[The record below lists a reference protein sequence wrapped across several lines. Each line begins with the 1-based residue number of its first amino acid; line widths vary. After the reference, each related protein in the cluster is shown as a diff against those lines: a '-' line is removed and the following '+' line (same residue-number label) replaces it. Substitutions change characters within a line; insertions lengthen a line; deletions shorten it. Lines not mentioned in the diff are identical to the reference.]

1 MDAGFFVAE
10 DEVVQEFRWVGVFL
24 VGGGFGGGW
33 CRFGV
38 RIGGVLVTIVCALL
52 TAESSL
58 VVCDALVD
66 GCADVDLVIVL
77 VRVLLA
83 GCSGAGGGEH
93 SIAYHATCCS
103 QCLRLTPQ
111 LITVSFDVV
120 HSVEN
125 HEAVFAERAL
135 RPRICHA
142 PCLLFCAGM
151 VVNGSRMGG
160 IMSRHNVDLVAGFRG
175 GESAGVEELGLGLF
189 ELRRELVGAVGE
201 AGAGVAGQY
210 YEL

>member
-66 GCADVDLVIVL
+66 GCADVDLMVIVL
-77 VRVLLA
+77 V
-83 GCSGAGGGEH
+83 C
-93 SIAYHATCCS
+93 
-103 QCLRLTPQ
+103 
-111 LITVSFDVV
+111 
-120 HSVEN
+120 
-125 HEAVFAERAL
+125 
-135 RPRICHA
+135 
-142 PCLLFCAGM
+142 
-151 VVNGSRMGG
+151 
-160 IMSRHNVDLVAGFRG
+160 VA
-175 GESAGVEELGLGLF
+175 
-189 ELRRELVGAVGE
+189 
-201 AGAGVAGQY
+201 
-210 YEL
+210 